1 MLTWL
6 LYIVLA
12 SGQVPAMLSEGWF
25 HRYIILLNIEP
36 KTKPLAWS
44 LVGAANPVLNVQQR
58 WLPVEEYELADLE
71 RNNRLY
77 GVNTVRLKPSMVI
90 LHFTVVDDAESV
102 IWAFSRP
109 SRLPVGN
116 KTPVLSLTSVHYM
129 VDQESKVYQM
139 VPEHRMT
146 TGSYGVDH
154 LALSIE
160 MVAKNEKDLLS
171 RPLQLLTTFHL
182 VDSLLKR
189 HNIPPWRVFSHQ
201 EIALGKLFFNEYTDL
216 ADTVSPYFYPKRDF
230 RYDPGPTVMAWCREF
245 LLRRRGLWERHP
257 ASKTRAK

>member
-1 MLTWL
+1 MIGWL

-12 SGQVPAMLSEGWF
+12 SHELPKVLQEAWF
-25 HRYIILLNIEP
+25 HRYIVLLNRAT

-44 LVGAANPVLNVQQR
+44 LVGAERPVVRMKQR

-71 RNNRLY
+71 RHNRLY
-77 GVNTVRLKPSMVI
+77 GVNTVRLDPSMVI
-90 LHFTVVDDAESV
+90 LHFTVTEDAESIV
-102 IWAFSRP
+102 DAFSRP

-116 KTPVLSLTSVHYM
+116 KAPVVSLVTVHYM
-129 VDQESKVYQM
+129 VDQESNVYQL
-139 VPEHRMT
+139 VPEHRIT

-160 MVAKNEKDLLS
+160 MVALNEKDLLS
-171 RPLQLLTTFHL
+171 RPIQLLTTFHL
-182 VDSLLKR
+182 VDGLLEKY
-189 HNIPPWRVFSHQ
+189 NIPPWRVFSHQ
-201 EIALGKLFFNEYTDL
+201 EIAFGKLFFDEYTDL

-245 LLRRRGLWERHP
+245 LLRRRGLWDKHP
-257 ASKTRAK
+257 ASKVK